1 MMLDDKQNISDALS
15 LIEEA
20 FKSIKDIAL
29 KDPNNTNDVEVI
41 DRLIH
46 KHSYGVKLI
55 KHTEYMK

>member
-29 KDPNNTNDVEVI
+29 ENSNNTNDLEAI
-41 DRLIH
+41 NRLIH

-55 KHTEYMK
+55 KHNEYI